1 MRYEKRR
8 KRYDYRK
15 FSTYVLLITES
26 VKRVTEF
33 VIVWEWEAGREAVMS
48 KNAGVTQRLRYEW
61 EWIEGMRK
69 GIKALWEGRNG
80 VGEGS

>member
-1 MRYEKRR
+1 MRYENR
-8 KRYDYRK
+8 KKGYEYRN

-26 VKRVTEF
+26 VGRVTEF

-61 EWIEGMRK
+61 EGIKGRRK

-80 VGEGS
+80 VWEGC

>member
-1 MRYEKRR
+1 LRYEKRR

-15 FSTYVLLITES
+15 FSTYVLLITGS
-26 VKRVTEF
+26 VGRVTEF

-61 EWIEGMRK
+61 EGIEGRRK

-80 VGEGS
+80 VWEGS